1 MLYTV
6 ISLNPCIDRILT
18 LKQPLEVDA
27 LNRVSESQVY
37 PAGKGANVAR
47 VLRRLADQDDQ
58 VVLYTF
64 LGEESIP
71 LFSELIEGEGI
82 CLHSLPTDKPTRSC
96 YKIMIPDGGMT
107 ELNESGGP
115 YGEKEMNAL
124 AEAVASI
131 VENGSEQLVFLCG
144 SIPQGVEKAVYKQM
158 ITLFGSCGIKTVLD
172 CDGEA
177 LTLGVEASPF
187 LIKPN
192 LFELSQLAER
202 AFSTIED
209 AVDFARQLSV
219 EKSIAVLCTTGEKG
233 SFLAKDG
240 EAWQVSCPQVSTACP
255 AGAGDCYLAA
265 FAAGLTETTYPDGKT
280 SPYPSAL
287 PKEPIGDECLIKALR
302 WGASAAA
309 AKVETEGTAIPSKEA
324 MIGRLDQVKV
334 TKIKSR

>member
-18 LKQPLEVDA
+18 LRQPLEVDA
-27 LNRVSESQVY
+27 LNRVAESHTY

-47 VLRRLADQDDQ
+47 VLRRLVNEDDQ
-58 VVLYTF
+58 VSLYAY

-71 LFSELIEGEGI
+71 LFSEVIEREGI

-96 YKIMIPDGGMT
+96 YKIMTPDGAMT

-115 YGEKEMNAL
+115 YGEKEMNGL

-131 VENGSEQLVFLCG
+131 IENGENQLVFLCG
-144 SIPQGVEKAVYKQM
+144 SIPQGVEKSVYNQL
-158 ITLFGSCGIKTVLD
+158 ITLFGSCGIRTVLD
-172 CDGEA
+172 CDGEG
-177 LTLGVEASPF
+177 LSLGVEASPF

-192 LFELSQLAER
+192 FFELSQLAGR
-202 AFSTIED
+202 DFSTTKE
-209 AVDFARQLSV
+209 AVEYARTMSV

-233 SFLAKDG
+233 SFLAING
-240 EAWQVSCPQVSTACP
+240 EVRQVSCPEVDAICP

-265 FAAGLTETTYPDGKT
+265 FAAGLTETPYLEGRD
-280 SPYPSAL
+280 SPYPSML
-287 PKEPIGDECLIKALR
+287 PKEPIGEERLVKALK

-309 AKVETEGTAIPSKEA
+309 AKVETEGTAIPCKEA
-324 MIGRLDQVKV
+324 MRARIDQVTV
-334 TKIKSR
+334 EIV